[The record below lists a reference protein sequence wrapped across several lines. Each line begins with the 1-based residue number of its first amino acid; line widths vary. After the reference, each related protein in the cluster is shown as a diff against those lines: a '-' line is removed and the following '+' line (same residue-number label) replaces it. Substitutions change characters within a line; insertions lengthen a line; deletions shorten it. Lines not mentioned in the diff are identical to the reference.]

1 MRALHGGGGEG
12 NLRVSGAGASGAT
25 ANNAEDFTMTT
36 ATVTA
41 RDLFSFLDT
50 HGRYTVADGTRYDEV
65 TDGHGN
71 SFFVLVG
78 ALDDDITPTDDDSDY
93 ADWCCD
99 NRPSDAHEAE
109 LVTLSRERDED
120 VRDDVDAAIGRAAD
134 AWVEQGGE
142 RAIVAVDVDAIAKA
156 ENVRAVFVAKRAK
169 ALGVPVL

>member
-1 MRALHGGGGEG
+1 
-12 NLRVSGAGASGAT
+12 
-25 ANNAEDFTMTT
+25 MTT
-36 ATVTA
+36 ATTTA
-41 RDLFSFLDT
+41 RDLFSFLNV

-65 TDGHGN
+65 SDGDGN
-71 SFFVLVG
+71 WFFVTAG

-120 VRDDVDAAIGRAAD
+120 VRDDVDAAINSAAD

-156 ENVRAVFVAKRAK
+156 DDVRPVFVTKRAK
-169 ALGVPVL
+169 ALGIPVL

>member
-1 MRALHGGGGEG
+1 
-12 NLRVSGAGASGAT
+12 
-25 ANNAEDFTMTT
+25 MTT
-36 ATVTA
+36 ATATA
-41 RDLFSFLDT
+41 RDVFSFLNV

-65 TDGHGN
+65 SDGDGN
-71 SFFVLVG
+71 WFFVTAG
-78 ALDDDITPTDDDSDY
+78 ALDDDIAPTDDDSDY

-134 AWVEQGGE
+134 EWVSQGGE
-142 RAIVAVDVDAIAKA
+142 RAIVAADVDAIAEA
-156 ENVRAVFVAKRAK
+156 EDVRPVFVTKRAK